1 MILYSFM
8 YINSRWIWLLVK
20 PLLYKYEM
28 ASAPTQ
34 KNLSEGLSEG
44 GEEDFWY
51 NVFEKINI
59 R

>member
-1 MILYSFM
+1 M
-8 YINSRWIWLLVK
+8 K
-20 PLLYKYEM
+20 PLLYKNEM

-51 NVFEKINI
+51 NMFEKNKYQIVKLFVFI
-59 R
+59 